1 MKRDIY
7 FSKPFMNAAGI
18 LGFAPDFRGFREA
31 SPKQNEGSENF
42 GDLQLGAFVTN
53 PLSLRPRVPAAKP
66 EIIEYPG
73 GFLLHTG
80 LPNPG
85 FNTALKRYS
94 SRWDKSD
101 LPIIV
106 HLMADRPEETQHM
119 VQMLEMQEN
128 VMAVELGFA
137 PLLADDILLLTLEM
151 TFGELPLIF
160 SLPIEQIL
168 SLGPRLIQEGAQ
180 AISISAPRGALP
192 LSPHAPAQ
200 LRFGDYPGSVR
211 QDRCSGRRD
220 SEVEARSGK
229 LITGRLY
236 GPSLFPRTLE
246 TVYSV
251 AKLGLPIIGAGG
263 VWSKENAE
271 AMLSA
276 GALAVQIDAALWHP
290 NFTFSAPGP

>member
-1 MKRDIY
+1 MKRDLY
-7 FSKPFMNAAGI
+7 FSKPLMNAAGS
-18 LGFAPDFRGFREA
+18 LGFAPDPRTF
-31 SPKQNEGSENF
+31 ENLS
-42 GDLQLGAFVTN
+42 GLGLGAFVTN
-53 PLSLRPRVPAAKP
+53 PLSLRPRQPAAPP
-66 EIIEYPG
+66 EMIEFPG

-85 FNTALKRYS
+85 FNVGVKKYA

-128 VMAVELGFA
+128 VMGVELGFA
-137 PLLADDILLLTLEM
+137 PLLAADILLLTLEM
-151 TFGELPLIF
+151 AFGELPLIF
-160 SLPIEQIL
+160 SLPIEQVL

-180 AISISAPRGALP
+180 AISVSPPRGALP
-192 LSPHAPAQ
+192 KDHS
-200 LRFGDYPGSVR
+200 S
-211 QDRCSGRRD
+211 
-220 SEVEARSGK
+220 

-236 GPSLFPRTLE
+236 GPSLFPRSLE
-246 TVYSV
+246 IVYSA

-276 GALAVQIDAALWHP
+276 GALAVQVDGALWNP
-290 NFTFSAPGP
+290 NSIFLAPEA

>member
-1 MKRDIY
+1 MKRDLY
-7 FSKPFMNAAGI
+7 FSKPLMNAAGT
-18 LGFAPDFRGFREA
+18 LGFAPDSRAGVSLDSF
-31 SPKQNEGSENF
+31 
-42 GDLQLGAFVTN
+42 GAFVTN

-85 FNTALKRYS
+85 FNAALKRYS
-94 SRWDKSD
+94 SRWNKSD
-101 LPIIV
+101 LPVIV

-151 TFGELPLIF
+151 AFGELPLIF
-160 SLPIEQIL
+160 SLPVEQIL
-168 SLGPRLIQEGAQ
+168 SLGPRLIQEGGQ
-180 AISISAPRGALP
+180 AISISAPRGALSSP
-192 LSPHAPAQ
+192 LPKGGG
-200 LRFGDYPGSVR
+200 LGVR
-211 QDRCSGRRD
+211 GI
-220 SEVEARSGK
+220 V
-229 LITGRLY
+229 TGRLY
-236 GPSLFPRTLE
+236 GPSLFPRALE
-246 TVYSV
+246 TVYSA

-271 AMLSA
+271 VMLSA
-276 GALAVQIDAALWHP
+276 GALAVQIDAALWNP
-290 NFTFSAPGP
+290 NFTFSAPAP